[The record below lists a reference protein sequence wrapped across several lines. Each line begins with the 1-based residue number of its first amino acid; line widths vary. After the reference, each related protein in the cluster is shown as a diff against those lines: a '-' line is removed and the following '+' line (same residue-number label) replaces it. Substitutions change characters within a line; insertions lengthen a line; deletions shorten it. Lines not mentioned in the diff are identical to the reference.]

1 MNDDF
6 EHVRTVLRSFMLEMN
21 HWEKDFY
28 KKKHSALESGGDVSE
43 IDGRARKD
51 LSAILEKLA
60 FQEKQIKVA

>member
-6 EHVRTVLRSFMLEMN
+6 EQARTALRSFMLEMN
-21 HWEKDFY
+21 QWERDFY

-43 IDGRARKD
+43 IDDRARKD

-60 FQEKQIKVA
+60 LQEKQTKVV